1 MISPAQILASFLIDA
16 VLFTTPSAGSTWPLF
31 VSSMPDG
38 EMIEQDCAAIYDT
51 AGLKDGRLMS
61 GTNILHYGLQIRIR
75 AASYNDGWAKAESVL
90 SAMEAIAN
98 EEITIDAV
106 DYVINN
112 VTQTST
118 ITALGAE
125 PGTKRRELLTVNF
138 LATLKE
144 V

>member
-1 MISPAQILASFLIDA
+1 
-16 VLFTTPSAGSTWPLF
+16 
-31 VSSMPDG
+31 MPDG
-38 EMIEQDCAAIYDT
+38 ETIEQDSAVIYDT

-61 GTNILHYGLQIRIR
+61 GANILHHGLQVRIR
-75 AASYNDGWAKAESVL
+75 AASYEDGWAKAESVL
-90 SAMEAIAN
+90 SVMEAIVN

-106 DYVINN
+106 DYIINN
-112 VTQTST
+112 VSQTST
-118 ITALGAE
+118 IAALGAE